1 MVFEFSVYIQKIY
14 YVNNSLSIIMEDPIN
29 LDQSIMNWLED
40 IESEIPGSQKLLK
53 NIRHGETPG
62 HIIHAEFLKLI
73 YNTKKYKITAVEKN
87 YEKNGKS
94 FDVDI
99 ELDNSINIQVWYA
112 TGLLNNF
119 IINQEDSKTQT
130 KYRDKLKLTEHV
142 SLVSEY
148 GGTHHSWENQQK
160 EIMKKVNQLPNDKL
174 GIVWLIN
181 QSLEYAILPDFLD
194 HVSKNKCV
202 VCIGGPYLND
212 MKDGEHNKKYI
223 EMINSVGTIFCSDEF
238 DHLGVVKKLI
248 TDLGHR
254 YGDKNIMPSASVYFG
269 KIQ

>member
-1 MVFEFSVYIQKIY
+1 MQ
-14 YVNNSLSIIMEDPIN
+14 DPIN

-40 IESEIPGSQKLLK
+40 KKSEMPGSQKLLK

-87 YEKNGKS
+87 YEKNEKS

-112 TGLLNNF
+112 TGLLNNL
-119 IINQEDSKTQT
+119 IMNQEDSKTQT
-130 KYRDKLKLTEHV
+130 KYRDKLKLSEHIPI
-142 SLVSEY
+142 VSEY
-148 GGTHHSWENQQK
+148 GDTYHSWENQQK
-160 EIMKKVNQLPNDKL
+160 EIMKKNNQLPNDKL
-174 GIVWLIN
+174 GIVWLIS
-181 QSLEYAILPDFLD
+181 QSLEYAILPDFFD
-194 HVSKNKCV
+194 HVPKNKCV
-202 VCIGGPYLND
+202 VYVGGPHFKD
-212 MKDGEHNKKYI
+212 MKYDEHNKKRI
-223 EMINSVGTIFCSDEF
+223 EVINSVGTIFCSNQF
-238 DHLGVVKKLI
+238 DHFDVVKKLI

-254 YGDKNIMPSASVYFG
+254 YGDKNIMPSASACFG